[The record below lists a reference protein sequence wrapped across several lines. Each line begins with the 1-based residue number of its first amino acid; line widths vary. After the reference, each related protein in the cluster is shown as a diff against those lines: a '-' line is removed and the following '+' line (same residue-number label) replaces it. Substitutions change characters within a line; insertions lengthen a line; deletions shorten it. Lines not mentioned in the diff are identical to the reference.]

1 MSLPGRQ
8 TPAMTNIDFFNA
20 PFTGNGAVSG
30 VSKLA
35 ISRIKNVLNLN
46 FGYFSIMK

>member
-8 TPAMTNIDFFNA
+8 TPALTNIDFFFNA
-20 PFTGNGAVSG
+20 PFTGNGASG

-35 ISRIKNVLNLN
+35 ISRVKNVLNLN

>member
-35 ISRIKNVLNLN
+35 ISRVKNDLN